1 MRRAWGARGQQTPVR
16 KGWAVAAATSHGS
29 LRSPKQGGK
38 VYQGIVMRKSVI
50 SAKSFTIISSNDHE
64 NSLVYSEYWYHHIRG
79 FPGGSSGKELACQCR
94 LDMRDARLIFLSQE
108 DPLEK
113 GRAIHS
119 SILAWRIPRTEEPGG
134 L

>member
-1 MRRAWGARGQQTPVR
+1 MGCKGTADTGKKRLGRGSCYFPWLPQKPRARRE
-16 KGWAVAAATSHGS
+16 S
-29 LRSPKQGGK
+29 LPGDSTAK
-38 VYQGIVMRKSVI
+38 VSNFLLR
-50 SAKSFTIISSNDHE
+50 ALPSS
-64 NSLVYSEYWYHHIRG
+64 LMIMKILLCILEYWYHHIRG

-94 LDMRDARLIFLSQE
+94 LDIRDACLIFLSQE

-119 SILAWRIPRTEEPGG
+119 SILAWRIPWTEEPGG